1 MAKQDLIRTLLAD
14 SQPEPCAP
22 IMDSS
27 YVALHEGQAAL
38 EEEGQG
44 REAVRLEE
52 ADKTDAELQ
61 AGLKSFVA
69 TYIKQR
75 AAGNVRGAKQTKK
88 NIDRIIREKGL
99 DAKKVYSVQG
109 DPDDPQ
115 RRESVNEADQG
126 HNVPFKTNELGKKP
140 ARVGIRMPTNPGSAP
155 DLRTVNG
162 YTEDGTMVGFIN
174 PVTTPVQDKNE
185 IVGANPKYSVSYH
198 AHRTSPDGVQNR
210 FDTEA
215 AAKTFIA
222 DGRGV
227 TWKKSSAARPERAL
241 EAKKKGKAV
250 NPWAVCTASAG
261 REDKAKYERCIKD
274 VKKKHPVKET
284 QGMDYQL
291 KTVQINESQEHSVMW
306 LTLEE
311 VRAICPSC
319 ASKMENR
326 ALSKIKVVYTE
337 ADKWPQTVRSNRFAE
352 WCNESG
358 HKGVTRDCLRA
369 ARQHK
374 KAKVRIIA
382 ESYIVEH
389 KLRKPRK
396 PKA

>member
-1 MAKQDLIRTLLAD
+1 MAKQDLIRSLLAD

-22 IMDSS
+22 IMESS
-27 YVALHEGQAAL
+27 YIALHEGQAAL

-44 REAVRLEE
+44 
-52 ADKTDAELQ
+52 
-61 AGLKSFVA
+61 
-69 TYIKQR
+69 
-75 AAGNVRGAKQTKK
+75 
-88 NIDRIIREKGL
+88 
-99 DAKKVYSVQG
+99 
-109 DPDDPQ
+109 
-115 RRESVNEADQG
+115 
-126 HNVPFKTNELGKKP
+126 HNVPFKTDELGKKP
-140 ARVGIRMPTNPGSAP
+140 ARVGIQMPTNPGAAP

-185 IVGANPKYSVSYH
+185 IVGANPKYSISYH

-227 TWKKSSAARPERAL
+227 TWKKSNAARPERAL
-241 EAKKKGKAV
+241 EAKKKKGKAV

-291 KTVQINESQEHSVMW
+291 KAVQINESKEHSVMW

-311 VRAICPSC
+311 VRAICPPC

-337 ADKWPQTVRSNRFAE
+337 SDAWPQTVRSNRFVS

-358 HKGVTRDCLRA
+358 HKGVTRDCLRS

-374 KAKVRIIA
+374 EAKVRIIA